1 LEQYLRFFTEYRQR
15 DWLEWLVIVD
25 LVMNNKVHSATKV
38 LLFIANYSRELKM
51 GVNTKRKEKVENA
64 MEFVERIKKVH
75 KEARAALRK
84 VQEKIKRQVA

>member
-1 LEQYLRFFTEYRQR
+1 
-15 DWLEWLVIVD
+15 
-25 LVMNNKVHSATKV
+25 
-38 LLFIANYSRELKM
+38 M